1 MMNKN
6 YYQQPTAEVIE
17 FAVES
22 GFAQSQQKPAEWEDM

>member
-1 MMNKN
+1 MSKS

>member
-1 MMNKN
+1 MKRV
-6 YYQQPTAEVIE
+6 YYQKPTAEVIE